1 MKKNLLFVHQHY
13 PGQFKHLA
21 PALAKKYNVHSIS
34 LTDIKS
40 EGVSHHQ
47 YVVKRPTGEDTLD
60 LVKEFEA
67 KALRGVACA
76 DKAYELKRSGFTPD
90 LIIGH
95 PGWGELLYLKEVWPE
110 SKMLSYL
117 EYHYRPYDSDVDFD
131 KEEMEGLDEIF
142 LRRKLVGRNASF
154 LSQYEDS
161 DYFIA
166 PTQFQRNSFPDR
178 IKKQINVI
186 HEGIDTDRFKPNRKL
201 KVQIDEFNLFK
212 EKKVIL
218 FVSRNLEP
226 YRGYHIFMRSLPE
239 IFKRHPDALVLI
251 VGGEA
256 VSYGKKAPDGK
267 TWKNIFFDEVKNSI
281 DTKRVKYL
289 GYLPDHKNL
298 TALMQSAA
306 LQVYLTYPFVLSW
319 SMLESLACELL
330 VIGSDTGPVKEV
342 ITDKKNGLLVDFFD
356 VKAISDSV
364 NKVLSSP
371 EKYIDLAKQGRKT
384 IIKNYDLNKVCL
396 PKSIELVEKILETKN
411 ED

>member
-40 EGVSHHQ
+40 QGVTHHR
-47 YVVKRPTGEDTLD
+47 YVVNRPTGSDTLD
-60 LVKEFEA
+60 LAKEFEA

-76 DKAYELKRSGFTPD
+76 DKAYELKNSGFYPD
-90 LIIGH
+90 LIVGH
-95 PGWGELLYLKEVWPE
+95 PGWGELLYLKEVWPDC
-110 SKMLSYL
+110 KMLSYL
-117 EYHYRPYDSDVDFD
+117 EFHYRLYDSDIDFD
-131 KEEMEGLDEIF
+131 EEEQEGLDEIF
-142 LRRKLVGRNASF
+142 LRRKLIGRNASF

-166 PTQFQRNSFPDR
+166 PTQFQSNSFPER
-178 IKKQINVI
+178 IKKEINVI
-186 HEGIDTDRFKPNRKL
+186 HEGIDTNRFKPNKNL
-201 KVQIDEFNLFK
+201 KVKIDEFNLFE

-239 IFKRHPDALVLI
+239 IFKKHPDALVLI

-256 VSYGKKAPDGK
+256 VSYGKKAPEGK
-267 TWKNIFFDEVKNSI
+267 TYKNIFFDEVKNSI
-281 DTKRVKYL
+281 DTKRIKFL
-289 GYLPDHKNL
+289 GYLKEHESL
-298 TALMQSAA
+298 TALMQSSA

-330 VIGSDTGPVKEV
+330 VIGSNTGPVKEV
-342 ITDKKNGLLVDFFD
+342 ITHKKNGLLVDFFD
-356 VKAISDSV
+356 IKGISENV
-364 NKVLSSP
+364 NSVLSHP
-371 EKYIDLAKQGRKT
+371 EEYIDIAKQGRKT
-384 IIKNYDLNKVCL
+384 IIDNYDLNSVCL
-396 PKSIELVEKILETKN
+396 PKSIELIEKILETKN
-411 ED
+411 ES